1 MFYKKSFMEFPEV
14 CGMKYVSTRSGETV
28 TAAEALLRG
37 LAADG
42 GLYVPEKM
50 PAPFVSYEILK
61 DFSYQ
66 ETAVFVLKRF
76 FTEIPEDVL
85 ADFVHRA
92 YDTTFAVKEVVPV
105 HRVNEAFSVAE
116 LFHGRTCAFKD
127 LALSLFPYLLTWAKK
142 ECEES
147 RRILILT
154 ATSGDTGK
162 AALEGFRDVDGT
174 NICVFYPSHGVSP
187 LQKDQ
192 MQKQAGDN
200 VRVCGIEGNFDDAQ
214 SAVKKIF
221 SAGLT
226 EETGGREVV
235 FSSANS
241 INIGRL
247 FPQVV
252 YYVWIWA
259 ELVRNGT
266 IAEGERFNI
275 VVPTGNFGNILAAW
289 FAKQI
294 GVPIGQMVCASNDN
308 HILSDFFATGAY
320 DKNREFY
327 LTESPSM
334 DILISSNFERFLY
347 YMTDSPADVASAMAQ
362 LSSEGRYI
370 VSEKVMERVAS
381 EMMGGW
387 AKGEEVERSIAGVYE
402 SHEYLMDP
410 HTSVAYTVYHNLRRA
425 GKMTRGVHTVIASTA
440 HPYKFPNAIA
450 EALGVSVS
458 ENAYDTLRNIAEKTG
473 IAIPAQ
479 LGALETA
486 PIRFGETIARDAIS
500 AYVQNYAKEI
510 AKDVK

>member
-1 MFYKKSFMEFPEV
+1 MFYKKSFMKFPEV

-42 GLYVPEKM
+42 GLYVPAEI
-50 PAPFVSYEILK
+50 PAPFVDYETIK
-61 DFSYQ
+61 NFSYQ
-66 ETAVFVLKRF
+66 ELAVFVLRRF
-76 FTEIPEDVL
+76 FTEIPDDVL

-105 HRVNEAFSVAE
+105 KRINEAFSVAE

-142 ECEES
+142 ECKEA
-147 RRILILT
+147 RRVLILT

-162 AALEGFRDVDGT
+162 AALEGFRDVAGT

-192 MQKQAGDN
+192 MQKQAGEN

-259 ELVRNGT
+259 ELLRAGS
-266 IAEGERFNI
+266 ISEDEKFNI

-308 HILSDFFATGAY
+308 HILSDFFATGVY

-347 YMTDSPADVASAMAQ
+347 YMTGSREAVGRAMAQ
-362 LSSEGRYI
+362 LSSVGRYA
-370 VSEKVMERVAS
+370 VSEEVMTRVAS

-387 AKGEEVERSIAGVYE
+387 AKGDEVERSIAGVYDAY
-402 SHEYLMDP
+402 EYLMDP
-410 HTSVAYTVYHNLRRA
+410 HTAVAYTVYHNLRRA
-425 GKMTRGVHTVIASTA
+425 GKLTRGVHTVIASTA

-450 EALGVSVS
+450 EALGVPVS
-458 ENAYDTLRNIAEKTG
+458 ENAYDTLRNISEKTG
-473 IAIPAQ
+473 IMIPHQ
-479 LGALETA
+479 LGSLETA
-486 PIRFGETIARDAIS
+486 PIRFADSISRDSIS
-500 AYVQNYAKEI
+500 EYVQEYAKEI
-510 AKDVK
+510 ARDEK